1 MKNKIP
7 MLWIYSRIKIK
18 SKHLQSKNSF
28 KMSMRNIQKMKL
40 LEQKLRGVDK
50 EMVFQ
55 TIGRALRVIFI

>member
-28 KMSMRNIQKMKL
+28 KMNMRNIQKMKL